1 MLDPEV
7 AIDRINGVYGAH
19 ERSRA
24 LHAKGRF
31 YDGTFSASSEATA
44 LSRAAHLQGVPVP
57 VTVRWSNAAGHP
69 RVSDTAPDVRGMA
82 VKFRTPSGDT
92 DLLGQTA
99 PRFPVRT
106 PEAFVELTEAGQK
119 PYLLPLFMA
128 KHPTAVPALLANLRA
143 RSLGPPHSYA
153 ETTYHPIHAY
163 GWLTAD
169 GTRSWVRYAL
179 RPQATPADRL
189 GETFDGRNRLFE
201 EMEARLARGPVR
213 FDLHVTVA
221 AAADDP
227 HDPMSVWR
235 GAHDFSAGTVEVTAP
250 IADPEVDGGPV
261 VFDPVRVIDGIELS
275 EDPILRYREQA
286 YSVSIARRSRPS
298 S

>member
-7 AIDRINGVYGAH
+7 AIDRINGAYGRH

-31 YDGTFSASSEATA
+31 YEGTFTASAEVAG
-44 LSRAAHLQGVPVP
+44 LSRAAHLQGDPVP
-57 VTVRWSNAAGHP
+57 VTVRWSNAGGHP
-69 RVSDTAPDVRGMA
+69 RVSDKAPDVRGMA

-106 PEAFVELTEAGQK
+106 PEAFVELTEAGRK

-128 KHPTAVPALLANLRA
+128 KHPSSVPALLANLRA
-143 RSLGPPHSYA
+143 RTLVPPHSYA
-153 ETTYHPIHAY
+153 EATYFPIHAY
-163 GWLTAD
+163 GWLSTD
-169 GTRSWVRYAL
+169 GTRTWVRYVL
-179 RPQATPADRL
+179 RPLATPADRL
-189 GETFDGRNRLFE
+189 GESFDGRDRLFD

-221 AAADDP
+221 AEGDDP
-227 HDPMSVWR
+227 HDPMSVWT
-235 GAHDFSAGTVEVTAP
+235 GARELSAGTVEVTAP
-250 IADPEVDGGPV
+250 IADPEADGGLV
-261 VFDPVRVIDGIELS
+261 VFDPVRVVDGIELPD
-275 EDPILRYREQA
+275 DPILRYRERA
-286 YSVSIARRSRPS
+286 YSVSISRRS
-298 S
+298 

>member
-7 AIDRINGVYGAH
+7 AIDRINGAYGRH

-31 YDGTFSASSEATA
+31 YEGTFTASAEVAV
-44 LSRAAHLQGVPVP
+44 LSRAAHLQGDPVQ
-57 VTVRWSNAAGHP
+57 VTVRWSNAGGHP
-69 RVSDTAPDVRGMA
+69 RVSDKAPDVRGMG

-106 PEAFVELTEAGQK
+106 PEAFVELTEAGRK

-128 KHPTAVPALLANLRA
+128 KHPSSVPALLANLRA
-143 RSLGPPHSYA
+143 RTLVPPHSYA
-153 ETTYHPIHAY
+153 EATYFPIHAY
-163 GWLTAD
+163 GWLSTD
-169 GTRSWVRYAL
+169 ETRTWVRHVL
-179 RPQATPADRL
+179 RPLATPADRL
-189 GETFDGRNRLFE
+189 GESFDGRDRLFD

-221 AAADDP
+221 ADGDDP
-227 HDPMSVWR
+227 HDPMSVWT
-235 GAHDFSAGTVEVTAP
+235 GARELSAGAVEVTAP
-250 IADPEVDGGPV
+250 IADPEADGGLV
-261 VFDPVRVIDGIELS
+261 VFDPVRVVDGIELPQ
-275 EDPILRYREQA
+275 DPILRYRERA
-286 YSVSIARRSRPS
+286 YSVSISRRS
-298 S
+298 